1 MEKVIKS
8 VQTIG
13 LSGMKKSK
21 INEIKIMGMSLP
33 VYIIAAFVILYAAM
47 TRAPTSGRSCL
58 KQ

>member
-8 VQTIG
+8 VQTVG

-33 VYIIAAFVILYAAM
+33 VYIIAAFSHPQPSPPSESYQ
-47 TRAPTSGRSCL
+47 PQS
-58 KQ
+58 